1 MSSKTNAIKSGSWI
15 TISTIL
21 QTALQFLQISILARL
36 LSPADFGIVAI
47 SNTVIIFF
55 SLFANLGF
63 SNSIISKQENDRKVL
78 SSIYFLGIALG
89 AFIFL
94 LVFYSSPLIVN
105 FYHEPRLSKVIKIAS
120 YIFLVDYFGS
130 VYSALLQKELKFK
143 SIAIIDIVGYIIG
156 VSLTITLAYKGYKEL
171 SLVYGG
177 LAGDICRTVLRII
190 LGRNLFFPT
199 LNFNWLEVKEHL
211 RFGIYNFGEGILGFI
226 QANWDN
232 IIIGKLLGTQ
242 LLGYYTLAYQLAIF
256 PIIKINPIVLQI
268 AYPIL
273 AKLKN
278 NTRELKKSYIKVLD
292 LITFFNFPLLAGL
305 LVTAGGIVPLIYGP
319 HWEATFP
326 LIKIFVFI
334 SVASCL
340 SHPLFTLAYTK
351 EKPKLLFYLNII
363 TLIVKIPLV
372 YFLGK
377 YWSIT
382 GIAYAFL
389 IATLINTV
397 FSFIIA
403 RSLIGSFIK
412 QFFKSI
418 YKQVIFCLVLIGS
431 VSFYKFYAGTNGL
444 LNIVIE
450 IGVGGFVYVVLSLRF
465 KYSLADIK
473 NLKQT

>member
-1 MSSKTNAIKSGSWI
+1 MGSKTNAIKSGSWI
-15 TISTIL
+15 TFSTVL

-47 SNTVIIFF
+47 SNTVIVFF

-63 SNSIISKQENDRKVL
+63 SNSIISKQETDKKVL
-78 SSIYFLGIALG
+78 SSIYFLGIGLG

-94 LVFYSSPLIVN
+94 LVFYSSPLIVA

-120 YIFLVDYFGS
+120 CIFLVDYFGS
-130 VYSALLQKELKFK
+130 VYSALLQKELQFK
-143 SIAIIDIVGYIIG
+143 SIAIIDILGSVIG

-171 SLVYGG
+171 SLIYGG
-177 LAGDICRTVLRII
+177 LVGDLSRTVLRIV
-190 LGRNLFFPT
+190 LGRKLFFPS
-199 LNFNWLEVKEHL
+199 LSFNWLEVRQHL
-211 RFGIYNFGEGILGFI
+211 KFGIYNFGENVLGFI

-232 IIIGKLLGTQ
+232 IAIGKLLGPQ

-278 NTRELKKSYIKVLD
+278 NTRELKKSYIQVLD
-292 LITFFNFPLLAGL
+292 LITFFNYPLLAGL
-305 LVTAGGIVPLIYGP
+305 LVTAEGVVPLIYGP

-334 SVASCL
+334 SVAGCL
-340 SHPLFTLAYTK
+340 SHPLFTLVYTK
-351 EKPKLLFYLNII
+351 EKPKLLFYLNIL

-389 IATLINTV
+389 IATIINTV

-403 RSLIGSFIK
+403 RSLIGSFVT

-418 YKQVIFCLVLIGS
+418 YKQIIFCMLLIS
-431 VSFYKFYAGTNGL
+431 FVSFYKFYAGSTSV
-444 LNIVIE
+444 LNIVTE
-450 IGVGGFVYVVLSLRF
+450 IGIGGLVYIGLSLRY
-465 KYSLADIK
+465 KYSISDLK
-473 NLKQT
+473 NLKKT

>member
-1 MSSKTNAIKSGSWI
+1 MDSKANAIKSGSWI
-15 TISTIL
+15 TFSTIL
-21 QTALQFLQISILARL
+21 QTALQFIQISILARL

-63 SNSIISKQENDRKVL
+63 SNSIISKQENDKKVL
-78 SSIYFLGIALG
+78 SSIYFLGIGLG
-89 AFIFL
+89 IVVFL
-94 LVFYSSPLIVN
+94 LAFYSSPLIVG
-105 FYHEPRLSKVIKIAS
+105 FYGEPRLSKVIKIAS
-120 YIFLVDYFGS
+120 CVFLVDYFGS

-143 SIAIIDIVGYIIG
+143 SIAIIDIAGYLIG
-156 VSLTITLAYKGYKEL
+156 VSLTITFAYKGYKEL
-171 SLVYGG
+171 ALVYGG
-177 LAGDICRTVLRII
+177 LAGEVCRTALRII
-190 LGRNLFFPT
+190 LGRKLFFPT
-199 LNFNWLEVKEHL
+199 LNFNWLQVKEHL
-211 RFGIYNFGEGILGFI
+211 KFGIYNFGEGILGFI
-226 QANWDN
+226 QSNWDN
-232 IIIGKLLGTQ
+232 IMIGKLLGTQ

-278 NTRELKKSYIKVLD
+278 NMRELKKSYIKVLD

-305 LVTAGGIVPLIYGP
+305 LVTAEGVVPLIYGP

-340 SHPLFTLAYTK
+340 SHPLFTLVYTK
-351 EKPKLLFYLNII
+351 EKPNLLFYLNIL
-363 TLIVKIPLV
+363 TLLVKIPLV
-372 YFLGK
+372 YLLGK
-377 YWSIT
+377 YWGIT

-389 IATLINTV
+389 IATIINTI

-403 RSLIGSFIK
+403 RSLIGSFVK

-418 YKQVIFCLVLIGS
+418 YKQVVFCLLLIS
-431 VSFYKFYAGTNGL
+431 FVSFYKLYAGSASVL
-444 LNIVIE
+444 HIAIE
-450 IGVGGFVYVVLSLRF
+450 IAIGGLVYIGLSLRY
-465 KYSLADIK
+465 KYAVFDLK
-473 NLKQT
+473 NLKT